1 MKRLYLPI
9 VLKHFQQNEQML
21 FLVGPRQVGKTT
33 IAVEAKKH
41 FTESS
46 YFTWDSVRDKMLILE
61 GQHFIE
67 KIHPINKIRNEKP
80 LIIFDEIHKYRD
92 WKNWLKGF
100 YDLYRSYFH
109 ILITGSTRL
118 DVYKIGSDS
127 LMGRYFL
134 CRVHPLSAREVLDQS
149 IGKQDINEPKE
160 LDELQFNNLFE
171 FGGFPQVFL
180 KSNQQFSHKWHTL
193 RNKLLFY
200 EDIKDMAHIQEVGQM
215 EVLAELL
222 KEQIGQLVNR
232 TSLAKKI
239 RVSVPT
245 ISRWLETL
253 ERFYYCFSITPWHK
267 NVSRSLIKEPKIYL
281 WDWSII
287 SDVGKRFENYIAT
300 HLLKSIDLWNDLGI
314 GKYGLYY
321 LRNKDKREV
330 DFLVAKNGKPW
341 ILIEVKN
348 SVNNSLSK
356 NLIFF
361 KNELNAPY
369 AFQVL
374 NTKEYVKTSCFSKEG
389 IWMVPVKTFLSQ
401 LI

>member
-1 MKRLYLPI
+1 MKRLYLSI
-9 VLKHFQQNEQML
+9 VLKHFQENEQML

-46 YFTWDSVRDKMLILE
+46 YFTWDSVRDRMLILE

-67 KIHPINKIRNEKP
+67 KIHPINKIRNNKP

-100 YDLYRSYFH
+100 YDLYQSYFH
-109 ILITGSTRL
+109 ILVTGSARL
-118 DVYKIGSDS
+118 DIYKIGSDS

-134 CRVHPLSAREVLDQS
+134 CRVHPLSVREIIDQS

-160 LDELQFNNLFE
+160 LEGQQFKHLFE

-180 KSNQQFSHKWHTL
+180 KSNKQFSHKWHTL

-200 EDIKDMAHIQEVGQM
+200 EDIKDMANIQEVGQM

-287 SDVGKRFENYIAT
+287 SDIGKRFENYIAT
-300 HLLKSIDLWNDLGI
+300 HLLKSIDLWNDLGV

-330 DFLVAKNGKPW
+330 DFLVTKNDKPW
-341 ILIEVKN
+341 ILVEVKN
-348 SVNNSLSK
+348 SANNSLSK

-361 KNELNAPY
+361 KKELNAPY
-369 AFQVL
+369 AFEVL
-374 NTKEYVKTSCFSKEG
+374 NTEEYVKTSCFVKEG

-401 LI
+401 LV

>member
-1 MKRLYLPI
+1 MKRLYLSI
-9 VLKHFQQNEQML
+9 VLKHFQENEQML

-46 YFTWDSVRDKMLILE
+46 YFTWDSVRDRMLILE

-67 KIHPINKIRNEKP
+67 KIHPINKIRNNKP

-100 YDLYRSYFH
+100 YDLYQSYFH
-109 ILITGSTRL
+109 ILVTGSTRL

-134 CRVHPLSAREVLDQS
+134 CRVHPLSVREIIDQS

-160 LDELQFNNLFE
+160 LEGQQFKHLFE

-180 KSNQQFSHKWHTL
+180 KSNKQFSHKWHTL

-200 EDIKDMAHIQEVGQM
+200 EDIKDMANIQEVGQM

-287 SDVGKRFENYIAT
+287 SDIGKRFENYIAT
-300 HLLKSIDLWNDLGI
+300 HLLKSIDLWNDLGV

-330 DFLVAKNGKPW
+330 DFLVTKNDKPW
-341 ILIEVKN
+341 ILVEVKN
-348 SVNNSLSK
+348 SANNSLSK

-361 KNELNAPY
+361 KKELNAPY
-369 AFQVL
+369 GFQVL
-374 NTKEYVKTSCFSKEG
+374 NTEEYVKTSCFVKEG

-401 LI
+401 LV

>member
-1 MKRLYLPI
+1 
-9 VLKHFQQNEQML
+9 
-21 FLVGPRQVGKTT
+21 
-33 IAVEAKKH
+33 
-41 FTESS
+41 
-46 YFTWDSVRDKMLILE
+46 
-61 GQHFIE
+61 
-67 KIHPINKIRNEKP
+67 
-80 LIIFDEIHKYRD
+80 
-92 WKNWLKGF
+92 
-100 YDLYRSYFH
+100 
-109 ILITGSTRL
+109 
-118 DVYKIGSDS
+118 
-127 LMGRYFL
+127 
-134 CRVHPLSAREVLDQS
+134 
-149 IGKQDINEPKE
+149 
-160 LDELQFNNLFE
+160 
-171 FGGFPQVFL
+171 
-180 KSNQQFSHKWHTL
+180 
-193 RNKLLFY
+193 
-200 EDIKDMAHIQEVGQM
+200 M

-287 SDVGKRFENYIAT
+287 SDIGKRFENYIAT
-300 HLLKSIDLWNDLGI
+300 HLLKSIDLWNDLGV

-330 DFLVAKNGKPW
+330 DFLVTKNDKPW
-341 ILIEVKN
+341 ILVEVKN
-348 SVNNSLSK
+348 SANNSLSK

-361 KNELNAPY
+361 KKELNAPY

-374 NTKEYVKTSCFSKEG
+374 NTEEYVKTSCFVKEG

-401 LI
+401 LV